1 MIRFLTAAHDFLK
14 VYISKWILTVN
25 FTLTKSYNNSLHSL
39 QRTIIFSSKLIVIG
53 WGPSH
58 PKTRQGEQGFL
69 TPPVVS
75 VPRNVPMYGCS
86 FSEWLV
92 YFRLQRRNQSLGHT
106 LLWPGMMF
114 FFSKYFNPA
123 ERDNKKPC
131 EVLVYCSKQCPC
143 SFQWLIV
150 NDFSQNFSL
159 FFCCQYF
166 QSLATKTDRHR
177 KSSEHKLHLFLSEGT
192 TTFSR
197 EHYQKK
203 MNSENSDILFSA
215 EGTMYNYKK
224 DSGAA

>member
-1 MIRFLTAAHDFLK
+1 MTR
-14 VYISKWILTVN
+14 ILQTSETQPV
-25 FTLTKSYNNSLHSL
+25 T
-39 QRTIIFSSKLIVIG
+39 
-53 WGPSH
+53 WSH
-58 PKTRQGEQGFL
+58 IAVTW
-69 TPPVVS
+69 
-75 VPRNVPMYGCS
+75 YD
-86 FSEWLV
+86 
-92 YFRLQRRNQSLGHT
+92 
-106 LLWPGMMF
+106 F

-203 MNSENSDILFSA
+203 NEFRKFRHSLLSRRHDVQLQK
-215 EGTMYNYKK
+215 G
-224 DSGAA
+224 